1 MTPPQIIKKLGVSFV
16 PNQTQNG
23 PRAVSNNIKRPIFEA
38 CVYRVAKVKQANDIG
53 SIINP
58 DNEIDN
64 ISPWKSKPGDTI
76 SRPIKPLPKALIPVT
91 VIAGIFGWYLNKTR
105 LKPKDAAAPIPH
117 IVPIKTLPWGAF
129 STFSPCA
136 TEIPTPIKAR
146 HAVIQ
151 VDLVVFSPRKNI
163 ENTDAKIGDVARV
176 NNIKEAE
183 VSAIP

>member
-1 MTPPQIIKKLGVSFV
+1 MTMTPPEIINRLGVSFV

-76 SRPIKPLPKALIPVT
+76 SKPIKPLPKALIPVT
-91 VIAGIFGWYLNKTR
+91 VIAGIFGWYLNRTR

-117 IVPIKTLPWGAF
+117 IVPINTLP
-129 STFSPCA
+129 
-136 TEIPTPIKAR
+136 
-146 HAVIQ
+146 
-151 VDLVVFSPRKNI
+151 
-163 ENTDAKIGDVARV
+163 
-176 NNIKEAE
+176 
-183 VSAIP
+183 